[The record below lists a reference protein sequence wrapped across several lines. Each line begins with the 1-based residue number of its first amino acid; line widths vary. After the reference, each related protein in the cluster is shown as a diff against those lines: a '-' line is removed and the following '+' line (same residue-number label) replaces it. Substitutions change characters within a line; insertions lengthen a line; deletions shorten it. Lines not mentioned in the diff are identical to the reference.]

1 MNNFF
6 EKYDW
11 KTILNEYPLAEK
23 KFNKEEYYRILC
35 PEFPE
40 FLKKYINLP
49 ILQRLSGIGLLCG
62 TDWTALYKNRF
73 FYSRLDHS
81 VGVALIIW
89 NFTNDKTQTIAGLLH
104 DISTTVFSHVSDF
117 RKGDA
122 LTQTSTEEPTAKMIL
137 EDEKLCCLLQEDGIN
152 PKDVVDYHIYP
163 IADNEI
169 PCLSADRLEY
179 MYPSGLAL
187 DGSWT
192 LEEIAKTYG
201 DLVILKNE
209 DNRDELGF
217 KSIEIAELYC
227 KRFCM
232 IGHILQLNEN
242 KLSLQLLSQI
252 MTKAVELNVLDEQD
266 FMTLSEVEI
275 IKKIELYVH
284 NKVLNLDEQKFA
296 TMYNTFRKMTKV
308 EHTNEEISEEEYFC
322 VSINVKQ
329 RYINPLVK
337 VVSDGSSNCVQ
348 AKRLSEVS
356 DFANC
361 LIKDFLSYEDTKFGC
376 VKWILPKDWHLE
388 K

>member
-1 MNNFF
+1 MNNYF

-11 KTILNEYPLAEK
+11 QTILNEHSQTEK
-23 KFNKEEYYRILC
+23 SFNIEEYYKILC
-35 PEFPE
+35 PEFPN
-40 FLKKYINLP
+40 FLKKYIELP
-49 ILQRLSGIGLLCG
+49 IMQRLSGIGLLCG
-62 TDWTALYKNRF
+62 TDWTSLYKNRF

-89 NFTNDKTQTIAGLLH
+89 NFTKDKTQTIAGLLH
-104 DISTTVFSHVSDF
+104 DVSTTVFSHVSDF

-122 LTQTSTEEPTAKMIL
+122 LTQTSTEEPTTKMIL
-137 EDEKLCCLLQEDGIN
+137 SDSALCKLLESDGIE

-169 PCLSADRLEY
+169 PSLSADRLEY

-192 LEEIAKTYG
+192 FEEIAKTYN
-201 DLVILKNE
+201 DLIILKNE
-209 DNRDELGF
+209 ENKEELGF
-217 KSIEIAELYC
+217 KTIEMAELYC
-227 KRFCM
+227 KKFCM

-252 MTKAVELNVLDEQD
+252 MSKAVELDVLQEED
-266 FMTLSEVEI
+266 FMTLSESKI
-275 IKKIELYVH
+275 IEKIESFISKKTLSME
-284 NKVLNLDEQKFA
+284 EQKFA

-308 EHTNEEISEEEYFC
+308 EHTNQKLPEDKYFC
-322 VSINVKQ
+322 VSLKVKQ

-337 VVSDGSSNCVQ
+337 VGTNSQQ

-356 DFANC
+356 DFANK
-361 LIKDFLSYEDTKFGC
+361 LIKDFLEYEDTKFGC
-376 VKWILPKDWHLE
+376 VRLIPPTQTNL
-388 K
+388 

>member
-11 KTILNEYPLAEK
+11 QIILNEHSQTEK
-23 KFNKEEYYRILC
+23 SFNIEEYYKILC
-35 PEFPE
+35 PEFPN
-40 FLKKYINLP
+40 FLKKYIELP
-49 ILQRLSGIGLLCG
+49 IMQRLSGIGLLCG
-62 TDWTALYKNRF
+62 TDWTSLYKNRF

-89 NFTNDKTQTIAGLLH
+89 NFTKDKTQAIAGLLH
-104 DISTTVFSHVSDF
+104 DVSTTVFSHVSDF

-122 LTQTSTEEPTAKMIL
+122 LTQTSTEEPTTKMIL
-137 EDEKLCCLLQEDGIN
+137 SDSALCKLLQSDGIE

-169 PCLSADRLEY
+169 PSLSADRLEY

-192 LEEIAKTYG
+192 FEEIAKTYN
-201 DLVILKNE
+201 DLIILKNE
-209 DNRDELGF
+209 ENKEELGF
-217 KSIEIAELYC
+217 KTIEMAELYC
-227 KRFCM
+227 KKFCM

-252 MTKAVELNVLDEQD
+252 MSKAVELDVLQEED
-266 FMTLSEVEI
+266 FMTLSESKI
-275 IKKIELYVH
+275 IEKIESFISKKTLS
-284 NKVLNLDEQKFA
+284 LEEQKFA

-308 EHTNEEISEEEYFC
+308 EHTNQKLPEDKYFC
-322 VSINVKQ
+322 VSLKVKQ

-337 VVSDGSSNCVQ
+337 VGTNSQQ

-356 DFANC
+356 DFANK
-361 LIKDFLSYEDTKFGC
+361 LIKDFLEYEDTKFGC
-376 VKWILPKDWHLE
+376 VRLIPFTQTDF
-388 K
+388 

>member
-11 KTILNEYPLAEK
+11 QTILNEHSQTEK
-23 KFNKEEYYRILC
+23 SFNIEEYYKILC
-35 PEFPE
+35 PEFPI
-40 FLKKYINLP
+40 FLKKYIELP
-49 ILQRLSGIGLLCG
+49 IMQRLSGIGLLCG
-62 TDWTALYKNRF
+62 TDWTSLYKNRF

-89 NFTNDKTQTIAGLLH
+89 NFTKDKTQTIAGLLH
-104 DISTTVFSHVSDF
+104 DVSTTVFSHVSDF

-122 LTQTSTEEPTAKMIL
+122 LTQTSTEEPTTKKIL
-137 EDEKLCCLLQEDGIN
+137 SDSALCKLLESDGIE

-169 PCLSADRLEY
+169 PSLSADRLEY

-192 LEEIAKTYG
+192 FEEIAKTYN
-201 DLVILKNE
+201 DLIILKNE
-209 DNRDELGF
+209 ENKEELGF
-217 KSIEIAELYC
+217 KTIEMAELYC
-227 KRFCM
+227 KKFCM

-252 MTKAVELNVLDEQD
+252 MSKAVELDVLQEED
-266 FMTLSEVEI
+266 FMTLSESKI
-275 IKKIELYVH
+275 IEKIESFISKKTLSME
-284 NKVLNLDEQKFA
+284 EQKFA

-308 EHTNEEISEEEYFC
+308 EHTSQKLPEDEYFC
-322 VSINVKQ
+322 VSLKVKQ

-337 VVSDGSSNCVQ
+337 VGANSQQ

-356 DFANC
+356 DFANK
-361 LIKDFLSYEDTKFGC
+361 LIKDFLEYEDTKFGC
-376 VKWILPKDWHLE
+376 VRLIPPSQTNL
-388 K
+388 

>member
-11 KTILNEYPLAEK
+11 QTILNEHPQSENA
-23 KFNKEEYYRILC
+23 FNIEEYYKILC
-35 PEFPE
+35 PEFPN
-40 FLKKYINLP
+40 FLKKYIELP
-49 ILQRLSGIGLLCG
+49 IMQRLSGIGLLCG
-62 TDWTALYKNRF
+62 TDWTSLYKNRF

-89 NFTNDKTQTIAGLLH
+89 NFTKDKTQTIAGLLH
-104 DISTTVFSHVSDF
+104 DVSTTVFSHVSDF

-122 LTQTSTEEPTAKMIL
+122 LTQTSTEEPTTKMIL
-137 EDEKLCCLLQEDGIN
+137 SDSALCKLLESDGIE

-169 PCLSADRLEY
+169 PSLSADRLEY

-192 LEEIAKTYG
+192 FEEIAKTYN
-201 DLVILKNE
+201 DLIILKNE
-209 DNRDELGF
+209 ENKEELGF
-217 KSIEIAELYC
+217 KTIEMAELYC
-227 KRFCM
+227 KKFCM

-252 MTKAVELNVLDEQD
+252 MSKAVELDVLQEED
-266 FMTLSEVEI
+266 FMTLSESKI
-275 IKKIELYVH
+275 IEKIESFISKKTLSME
-284 NKVLNLDEQKFA
+284 EQKFA

-308 EHTNEEISEEEYFC
+308 EHTSQKLPEDKYFC
-322 VSINVKQ
+322 VSLKVKQ

-337 VVSDGSSNCVQ
+337 VGTNSQQ

-356 DFANC
+356 DFANK
-361 LIKDFLSYEDTKFGC
+361 LIKDFLEYEDTKFGC
-376 VKWILPKDWHLE
+376 VKLIPPTQTNL
-388 K
+388 

>member
-1 MNNFF
+1 MNNYF

-11 KTILNEYPLAEK
+11 QTILNEHSQTEK
-23 KFNKEEYYRILC
+23 SFNIEEYYKILC
-35 PEFPE
+35 PEFPN
-40 FLKKYINLP
+40 FLKKYIELP
-49 ILQRLSGIGLLCG
+49 IMQRLSGIGLLCG
-62 TDWTALYKNRF
+62 TDWTSLYKNRF

-89 NFTNDKTQTIAGLLH
+89 NFTKDKAQTIAGLLH
-104 DISTTVFSHVSDF
+104 DVSTTVFSHVSDF

-122 LTQTSTEEPTAKMIL
+122 LTQTSTEEPTTKMIL
-137 EDEKLCCLLQEDGIN
+137 SDSALCKLLESDGIE

-169 PCLSADRLEY
+169 PSLSADRLEY

-192 LEEIAKTYG
+192 FEEIAKTYN
-201 DLVILKNE
+201 DLIILKNE
-209 DNRDELGF
+209 ENKEELGF
-217 KSIEIAELYC
+217 KTIEMAELYC
-227 KRFCM
+227 KKFCM

-252 MTKAVELNVLDEQD
+252 MSKAVELNVLQEED
-266 FMTLSEVEI
+266 FMTLSESKI
-275 IKKIELYVH
+275 IEKIESFISKKTLS
-284 NKVLNLDEQKFA
+284 LEEQKFA

-308 EHTNEEISEEEYFC
+308 EHTSQKLPEDKYFC
-322 VSINVKQ
+322 VSLKVKQ

-337 VVSDGSSNCVQ
+337 VGANSQQ

-356 DFANC
+356 DFANK
-361 LIKDFLSYEDTKFGC
+361 LIKDFLEYEDTKFGC
-376 VKWILPKDWHLE
+376 VRLIPPTQTNL
-388 K
+388 

>member
-11 KTILNEYPLAEK
+11 QTILNEHSQTK
-23 KFNKEEYYRILC
+23 KSFDIEEYYKILC
-35 PEFPE
+35 PEFPN
-40 FLKKYINLP
+40 FLKKYIELP
-49 ILQRLSGIGLLCG
+49 IMQRLSGIGLLCG
-62 TDWTALYKNRF
+62 TDWTSLYKNRF

-89 NFTNDKTQTIAGLLH
+89 NFTKDKTQTIAGLLH
-104 DISTTVFSHVSDF
+104 DVSTTVFSHVSDF

-122 LTQTSTEEPTAKMIL
+122 LTQTSTEEPTTKMIL
-137 EDEKLCCLLQEDGIN
+137 SDSALCKLLESDGIE

-169 PCLSADRLEY
+169 PSLSADRLEY

-192 LEEIAKTYG
+192 FEEIAKTYN
-201 DLVILKNE
+201 DLIILKNE
-209 DNRDELGF
+209 ENKEELGF
-217 KSIEIAELYC
+217 KTIEMAELYC
-227 KRFCM
+227 KKFCM

-252 MTKAVELNVLDEQD
+252 MSKAVELDVLQEED
-266 FMTLSEVEI
+266 FMTLSESKI
-275 IKKIELYVH
+275 IEKIESFISKKTLSVE
-284 NKVLNLDEQKFA
+284 EQKFA

-308 EHTNEEISEEEYFC
+308 EHTSQKLPEDKYFC
-322 VSINVKQ
+322 VSLKVKQ

-337 VVSDGSSNCVQ
+337 VGANSQQ

-356 DFANC
+356 DFANK
-361 LIKDFLSYEDTKFGC
+361 LIKDFLEYEDTKFGC
-376 VKWILPKDWHLE
+376 VRLIPPTQTNL
-388 K
+388 

>member
-11 KTILNEYPLAEK
+11 QRILNEHSQTK
-23 KFNKEEYYRILC
+23 KSFDIEEYYKILC
-35 PEFPE
+35 PEFPN
-40 FLKKYINLP
+40 FLKKYIELP
-49 ILQRLSGIGLLCG
+49 IMQRLSGIGLLCG
-62 TDWTALYKNRF
+62 TDWTSLYKNRF

-89 NFTNDKTQTIAGLLH
+89 NFTKDKTQTIAGLLH
-104 DISTTVFSHVSDF
+104 DVSTTVFSHVSDF

-122 LTQTSTEEPTAKMIL
+122 LTQTSTEEPTTKMIL
-137 EDEKLCCLLQEDGIN
+137 SDSSLCKLMESDGIE

-169 PCLSADRLEY
+169 PSLSADRLEY

-192 LEEIAKTYG
+192 FEEIAKTYN
-201 DLVILKNE
+201 DLIILKNE
-209 DNRDELGF
+209 ENKEELGF
-217 KSIEIAELYC
+217 KTIEMAELYC
-227 KRFCM
+227 KKFCM

-252 MTKAVELNVLDEQD
+252 MSKAVELDVLQEED
-266 FMTLSEVEI
+266 FMTLSESKI
-275 IKKIELYVH
+275 IEKIESFISKKTLSME
-284 NKVLNLDEQKFA
+284 EQKFA

-308 EHTNEEISEEEYFC
+308 EHTNQKLPEDEYFC
-322 VSINVKQ
+322 VSLKVKQ

-337 VVSDGSSNCVQ
+337 VGTNSHQ

-356 DFANC
+356 DFANK
-361 LIKDFLSYEDTKFGC
+361 LIKDFLEYEDTKFGC
-376 VKWILPKDWHLE
+376 VKLIPFTQTDF
-388 K
+388 

>member
-1 MNNFF
+1 MNNYF

-11 KTILNEYPLAEK
+11 QTILNEHSQTEK
-23 KFNKEEYYRILC
+23 AFNIEEYYKILC
-35 PEFPE
+35 PEFPN
-40 FLKKYINLP
+40 FLKKYIELP
-49 ILQRLSGIGLLCG
+49 IMQRLSGIGLLCG
-62 TDWTALYKNRF
+62 TDWTSLYKNRF

-89 NFTNDKTQTIAGLLH
+89 NFTKDKTQTIAGLLH
-104 DISTTVFSHVSDF
+104 DVSTTVFSHVSDF

-122 LTQTSTEEPTAKMIL
+122 LTQTSTEEPTTKMIL
-137 EDEKLCCLLQEDGIN
+137 SDSALCKLLESDGIE

-169 PCLSADRLEY
+169 PSLSADRLEY

-192 LEEIAKTYG
+192 FEEIAKTYN
-201 DLVILKNE
+201 DLIILKNE
-209 DNRDELGF
+209 ENKEELGF
-217 KSIEIAELYC
+217 KTIEMAELYC
-227 KRFCM
+227 KKFCM

-252 MTKAVELNVLDEQD
+252 MSKAVELDVLQEED
-266 FMTLSEVEI
+266 FMTLSESKI
-275 IKKIELYVH
+275 IEKIESFISKKTLSIE
-284 NKVLNLDEQKFA
+284 EQKFA

-308 EHTNEEISEEEYFC
+308 EHTNQKLPEDKYFC
-322 VSINVKQ
+322 VSLKVKQ

-337 VVSDGSSNCVQ
+337 VGTNSQQ

-356 DFANC
+356 DFANK
-361 LIKDFLSYEDTKFGC
+361 LIKDFLEYEDTKFGC
-376 VKWILPKDWHLE
+376 VRLIPPTQTNL
-388 K
+388 

>member
-1 MNNFF
+1 MEDQMNNYF

-11 KTILNEYPLAEK
+11 QTILNEHSQTEK
-23 KFNKEEYYRILC
+23 SFNIEEYYKILC
-35 PEFPE
+35 PEFPN
-40 FLKKYINLP
+40 FLKKYIELP
-49 ILQRLSGIGLLCG
+49 IMQRLSGIGLLCG
-62 TDWTALYKNRF
+62 TDWTSLYKNRF

-89 NFTNDKTQTIAGLLH
+89 NFTKDKTQTIAGLLH
-104 DISTTVFSHVSDF
+104 DVSTTVFSHVSDF

-122 LTQTSTEEPTAKMIL
+122 LTQTSTEEPTTPMIL
-137 EDEKLCCLLQEDGIN
+137 SDSALCKLLESDGIE

-169 PCLSADRLEY
+169 PSLSADRLEY

-192 LEEIAKTYG
+192 FEEIAKTYN
-201 DLVILKNE
+201 DLIILKNE
-209 DNRDELGF
+209 ENKEELGF
-217 KSIEIAELYC
+217 KTIEMAELYC
-227 KRFCM
+227 KKFCM

-252 MTKAVELNVLDEQD
+252 MSKAVELDVLQEED
-266 FMTLSEVEI
+266 FMTLSESKI
-275 IKKIELYVH
+275 IEKIESFICKKTLS
-284 NKVLNLDEQKFA
+284 LEEQKFA

-308 EHTNEEISEEEYFC
+308 EHTNQKLPEDKYFC
-322 VSINVKQ
+322 VSLKVKQ

-337 VVSDGSSNCVQ
+337 VGSNSQQ

-356 DFANC
+356 DFANK
-361 LIKDFLSYEDTKFGC
+361 LIKDFLEYEDSKFGC
-376 VKWILPKDWHLE
+376 VRLIPPTQTNL
-388 K
+388 

>member
-1 MNNFF
+1 MENQMENFF

-11 KTILNEYPLAEK
+11 QTILNEHSQTEK
-23 KFNKEEYYRILC
+23 PFNIEEYYKILC
-35 PEFPE
+35 PEFPN
-40 FLKKYINLP
+40 FLKKYIELP
-49 ILQRLSGIGLLCG
+49 IMQRLSGIGLLCG
-62 TDWTALYKNRF
+62 TDWTSLYKNRF

-89 NFTNDKTQTIAGLLH
+89 NFTKDKTQTIAGLLH
-104 DISTTVFSHVSDF
+104 DVSTTVFSHVSDF

-122 LTQTSTEEPTAKMIL
+122 LTQTSTEEPTTKMIL
-137 EDEKLCCLLQEDGIN
+137 SDSALCKLLESDGIE

-169 PCLSADRLEY
+169 PSLSADRLEY

-192 LEEIAKTYG
+192 FEEIAKTYN
-201 DLVILKNE
+201 DLIILKNE
-209 DNRDELGF
+209 ENKEELGF
-217 KSIEIAELYC
+217 KTIEMAELYC
-227 KRFCM
+227 KKFCM

-252 MTKAVELNVLDEQD
+252 MSKAVELNVLQEED
-266 FMTLSEVEI
+266 FMTLSESKI
-275 IKKIELYVH
+275 IEKIESFISKKTLS
-284 NKVLNLDEQKFA
+284 LEEQKFA

-308 EHTNEEISEEEYFC
+308 EHTSQKLPEDKYFC
-322 VSINVKQ
+322 VSLKVKQ

-337 VVSDGSSNCVQ
+337 VGTNSQQ

-356 DFANC
+356 DFANK
-361 LIKDFLSYEDTKFGC
+361 LIKDFLEYEDTKFGC
-376 VKWILPKDWHLE
+376 VRLIPPTQTNL
-388 K
+388 

>member
-1 MNNFF
+1 MNNYF

-11 KTILNEYPLAEK
+11 QTILNEHSQTEK
-23 KFNKEEYYRILC
+23 SFNIEEYYKILC
-35 PEFPE
+35 PEFPN
-40 FLKKYINLP
+40 FLKKYIELP
-49 ILQRLSGIGLLCG
+49 IMQRLSGIGLLCG
-62 TDWTALYKNRF
+62 TDWTSLYKNRF

-89 NFTNDKTQTIAGLLH
+89 NFTKDKTQTIAGLLH
-104 DISTTVFSHVSDF
+104 DVSTTVFSHVSDF

-122 LTQTSTEEPTAKMIL
+122 LTQTSTEEPTTKMIL
-137 EDEKLCCLLQEDGIN
+137 SDSALCKLLESDGIE

-169 PCLSADRLEY
+169 PSLSADRLEY

-192 LEEIAKTYG
+192 FEEIAKTYN
-201 DLVILKNE
+201 DLIILKNE
-209 DNRDELGF
+209 ENKEELGF
-217 KSIEIAELYC
+217 KTIEMAELYC
-227 KRFCM
+227 KKFCM

-252 MTKAVELNVLDEQD
+252 MSKAVELKVLQEED
-266 FMTLSEVEI
+266 FMTLSESKI
-275 IKKIELYVH
+275 IEKIESFISKKTLSIE
-284 NKVLNLDEQKFA
+284 EQKFA

-308 EHTNEEISEEEYFC
+308 EHTNQKLPEDKYFC
-322 VSINVKQ
+322 VSLKVKQ

-337 VVSDGSSNCVQ
+337 VGANFQQ

-356 DFANC
+356 DFANK
-361 LIKDFLSYEDTKFGC
+361 LIKDFLEYEDTKFGC
-376 VKWILPKDWHLE
+376 VKLIPPTQTNL
-388 K
+388 

>member
-1 MNNFF
+1 MNNYF

-11 KTILNEYPLAEK
+11 QTILNEHSQTEK
-23 KFNKEEYYRILC
+23 SFNIEEYYKILC
-35 PEFPE
+35 PEFPN
-40 FLKKYINLP
+40 FLKKYIELP
-49 ILQRLSGIGLLCG
+49 IMQRLSGIGLLCG
-62 TDWTALYKNRF
+62 TDWTSLYKNRF

-89 NFTNDKTQTIAGLLH
+89 NFTKDKTQTIAGLLH
-104 DISTTVFSHVSDF
+104 DVSTTVFSHVSDF

-122 LTQTSTEEPTAKMIL
+122 LTQTSTEEPTTKMIL
-137 EDEKLCCLLQEDGIN
+137 SDSALCKLLESDGIE

-169 PCLSADRLEY
+169 PSLSADRLEY

-192 LEEIAKTYG
+192 FEEIAKTYN
-201 DLVILKNE
+201 DLIILKNE
-209 DNRDELGF
+209 ENKEELGF
-217 KSIEIAELYC
+217 KTIEMAELYC
-227 KRFCM
+227 KKFCM

-252 MTKAVELNVLDEQD
+252 MSKAVELNVLQEED
-266 FMTLSEVEI
+266 FMTLSESKI
-275 IKKIELYVH
+275 IEKIESFISKKTLS
-284 NKVLNLDEQKFA
+284 LEEQKFA

-308 EHTNEEISEEEYFC
+308 EHTNQKLPEDKYFC
-322 VSINVKQ
+322 VSLKVKQ

-337 VVSDGSSNCVQ
+337 VGANSQQ

-356 DFANC
+356 DFANK
-361 LIKDFLSYEDTKFGC
+361 LIKDFLEYEDTKFGC
-376 VKWILPKDWHLE
+376 VRLIPPTQTNL
-388 K
+388 

>member
-1 MNNFF
+1 MNNYF

-11 KTILNEYPLAEK
+11 QTILNEHSQTK
-23 KFNKEEYYRILC
+23 KSFDIEEYYKILC
-35 PEFPE
+35 PEFPN
-40 FLKKYINLP
+40 FLKKYIELP
-49 ILQRLSGIGLLCG
+49 IMQRLSGIGLLCG
-62 TDWTALYKNRF
+62 TDWTSLYKNRF

-89 NFTNDKTQTIAGLLH
+89 NFTKDKTQTIAGLLH
-104 DISTTVFSHVSDF
+104 DVSTTVFSHVSDF

-122 LTQTSTEEPTAKMIL
+122 LTQTSTEEPTTKMIL
-137 EDEKLCCLLQEDGIN
+137 SDSALCKLLESDGIE

-169 PCLSADRLEY
+169 PSLSADRLEY

-192 LEEIAKTYG
+192 FEEIAKTYN
-201 DLVILKNE
+201 DLIILKNE
-209 DNRDELGF
+209 ENKEELGF
-217 KSIEIAELYC
+217 KTIEMAELYC
-227 KRFCM
+227 KKFCM

-252 MTKAVELNVLDEQD
+252 MSKAVELDVLQEED
-266 FMTLSEVEI
+266 FMTLSESKI
-275 IKKIELYVH
+275 IEKIESFISKKTLSME
-284 NKVLNLDEQKFA
+284 EQKFA

-308 EHTNEEISEEEYFC
+308 EHTNQKLPEDKYFC
-322 VSINVKQ
+322 VSLKVKQ

-337 VVSDGSSNCVQ
+337 VGANSQQ

-356 DFANC
+356 DFANK
-361 LIKDFLSYEDTKFGC
+361 LIKDFLEYEDTKFGC
-376 VKWILPKDWHLE
+376 VKLIPPTQTNL
-388 K
+388 

>member
-11 KTILNEYPLAEK
+11 QIILNEHSQTEK
-23 KFNKEEYYRILC
+23 SFNIEEYYKILC
-35 PEFPE
+35 PEFPN
-40 FLKKYINLP
+40 FLKKYIELP
-49 ILQRLSGIGLLCG
+49 IMKRLSGIGLLCG
-62 TDWTALYKNRF
+62 TDWTSLYKNRF

-89 NFTNDKTQTIAGLLH
+89 NFTKDKTQTIAGLLH
-104 DISTTVFSHVSDF
+104 DVSTTVFSHVSDF

-122 LTQTSTEEPTAKMIL
+122 LTQTSTEEPTTKMIL
-137 EDEKLCCLLQEDGIN
+137 SDSALCKLLESDGIE

-169 PCLSADRLEY
+169 PSLSADRLEY
-179 MYPSGLAL
+179 MYPSGVAL

-192 LEEIAKTYG
+192 FEEIAKTYN
-201 DLVILKNE
+201 DLIILKNE
-209 DNRDELGF
+209 ENKEELGF
-217 KSIEIAELYC
+217 KTIEMAELYC
-227 KRFCM
+227 KKFCM

-252 MTKAVELNVLDEQD
+252 MSKAVELDVLQEED
-266 FMTLSEVEI
+266 FMTLSESKI
-275 IKKIELYVH
+275 IEKIESFISKKTLS
-284 NKVLNLDEQKFA
+284 LEEQKFA

-308 EHTNEEISEEEYFC
+308 EHTNQKLPEDEYFC
-322 VSINVKQ
+322 VSLKVKQ

-337 VVSDGSSNCVQ
+337 VGANSQQ

-356 DFANC
+356 DFANK
-361 LIKDFLSYEDTKFGC
+361 LIKDFLEYEDTKFGC
-376 VKWILPKDWHLE
+376 VRLIPPTQTNL
-388 K
+388 

>member
-11 KTILNEYPLAEK
+11 QTILNEHSQTK
-23 KFNKEEYYRILC
+23 KSFDIEEYYKILC
-35 PEFPE
+35 PEFPN
-40 FLKKYINLP
+40 FLKKYIELP
-49 ILQRLSGIGLLCG
+49 IMQRLSGIGLLCG
-62 TDWTALYKNRF
+62 TDWTSLYKNRF

-89 NFTNDKTQTIAGLLH
+89 NFTKDKTQTIAGLLH
-104 DISTTVFSHVSDF
+104 DVSTTVFSHVSDF

-122 LTQTSTEEPTAKMIL
+122 LTQTSTEEPTTKMIL
-137 EDEKLCCLLQEDGIN
+137 SDSALCKLLESDGIE

-169 PCLSADRLEY
+169 PSLSADRLEY

-192 LEEIAKTYG
+192 FEEIAKTYN
-201 DLVILKNE
+201 DLIILKNE
-209 DNRDELGF
+209 ENKEELGF
-217 KSIEIAELYC
+217 KTIEMAELYC
-227 KRFCM
+227 KKFCM

-252 MTKAVELNVLDEQD
+252 MSKAVELDVLQEED
-266 FMTLSEVEI
+266 FMTLSESKI
-275 IKKIELYVH
+275 IEKIESFISKKTLS
-284 NKVLNLDEQKFA
+284 LEEQKFA

-308 EHTNEEISEEEYFC
+308 EHTSQKLPEDKYFC
-322 VSINVKQ
+322 VSLKVKQ

-337 VVSDGSSNCVQ
+337 VGANSHQ

-356 DFANC
+356 DFANK
-361 LIKDFLSYEDTKFGC
+361 LIKDFLEYEDTKFGC
-376 VKWILPKDWHLE
+376 VKLIPFTQTDL
-388 K
+388 

>member
-11 KTILNEYPLAEK
+11 QTILNEHPQTK
-23 KFNKEEYYRILC
+23 KSFDIEEYYKILC
-35 PEFPE
+35 PEFPN
-40 FLKKYINLP
+40 FLKKYIELP
-49 ILQRLSGIGLLCG
+49 IMQRLSGIGLLCG
-62 TDWTALYKNRF
+62 TDWTSLYKNRF

-89 NFTNDKTQTIAGLLH
+89 NFTKDKTQTIAGLLH
-104 DISTTVFSHVSDF
+104 DVSTTVFSHVSDF

-122 LTQTSTEEPTAKMIL
+122 LTQTSTEEPTTKMIL
-137 EDEKLCCLLQEDGIN
+137 SDSALCKLLESDGIE

-169 PCLSADRLEY
+169 PSLSADRLEY

-192 LEEIAKTYG
+192 FEEIAKTYN
-201 DLVILKNE
+201 DLTILKNE
-209 DNRDELGF
+209 ENKDELGF
-217 KSIEIAELYC
+217 KTIEMAELYC
-227 KRFCM
+227 KKFCM

-252 MTKAVELNVLDEQD
+252 MSKAVELDVLQEED
-266 FMTLSEVEI
+266 FMTLSESKI
-275 IKKIELYVH
+275 IEKIESFISKKTLGME
-284 NKVLNLDEQKFA
+284 EQKFA

-308 EHTNEEISEEEYFC
+308 EHTNQKLPEDEYFC
-322 VSINVKQ
+322 VSLKVKQ

-337 VVSDGSSNCVQ
+337 VGSNSQQ

-356 DFANC
+356 DFANK
-361 LIKDFLSYEDTKFGC
+361 LIKDFLEYEDTKFGC
-376 VKWILPKDWHLE
+376 VRLIPPTQTNL
-388 K
+388 

>member
-11 KTILNEYPLAEK
+11 QTILNEHPQSEK
-23 KFNKEEYYRILC
+23 AFNIEEYYKILC
-35 PEFPE
+35 PEFPD
-40 FLKKYINLP
+40 FLKEYIELP
-49 ILQRLSGIGLLCG
+49 IMQRLFGIGLLCG
-62 TDWTALYKNRF
+62 TDWTSLYKNRF

-89 NFTNDKTQTIAGLLH
+89 NFTKDKTQTIAGLLH
-104 DISTTVFSHVSDF
+104 DVSTTVFSHVSDF

-122 LTQTSTEEPTAKMIL
+122 LTQTSTEEPTTKMIL
-137 EDEKLCCLLQEDGIN
+137 SDSALCKLLESDGIE

-169 PCLSADRLEY
+169 PSLSADRLEY

-192 LEEIAKTYG
+192 FEEIAKTYN
-201 DLVILKNE
+201 DLIILKNE
-209 DNRDELGF
+209 ENKEELGF
-217 KSIEIAELYC
+217 KTIEMAELYC
-227 KRFCM
+227 KKFCM

-252 MTKAVELNVLDEQD
+252 MSKAVELDVLQEED
-266 FMTLSEVEI
+266 FMTLSESKI
-275 IKKIELYVH
+275 IEKIESFISKKTLSVE
-284 NKVLNLDEQKFA
+284 EQKFA

-308 EHTNEEISEEEYFC
+308 EHTNQKLPEDKYFC
-322 VSINVKQ
+322 VSLKVKQ

-337 VVSDGSSNCVQ
+337 VGTNSQQ

-356 DFANC
+356 NFANK
-361 LIKDFLSYEDTKFGC
+361 LIKDFLEYEDTKFGC
-376 VKWILPKDWHLE
+376 VKLIPFTRTDL
-388 K
+388 

>member
-1 MNNFF
+1 MNNYF

-11 KTILNEYPLAEK
+11 QTILNEHSQTEK
-23 KFNKEEYYRILC
+23 SFNIEEYYKILC
-35 PEFPE
+35 PEFPN
-40 FLKKYINLP
+40 FLKKYIELP
-49 ILQRLSGIGLLCG
+49 IMQRLSGIGLLCG
-62 TDWTALYKNRF
+62 TDWTSLYKNRF

-89 NFTNDKTQTIAGLLH
+89 NFTKDKTQTIAGLLH
-104 DISTTVFSHVSDF
+104 DVSTTVFSHVSDF

-122 LTQTSTEEPTAKMIL
+122 LTQTSTEEPTTEMIL
-137 EDEKLCCLLQEDGIN
+137 SDSALCKLLESDGIE

-169 PCLSADRLEY
+169 PSLSADRLEY

-192 LEEIAKTYG
+192 FEEIAKTYN
-201 DLVILKNE
+201 DLIILKNE
-209 DNRDELGF
+209 ENKEELGF
-217 KSIEIAELYC
+217 KTIEMAELYC
-227 KRFCM
+227 KKFCM

-252 MTKAVELNVLDEQD
+252 MSKAVELNVLQEED
-266 FMTLSEVEI
+266 FMTLSESKI
-275 IKKIELYVH
+275 IEKIESFISKKTLS
-284 NKVLNLDEQKFA
+284 LEEQKFA

-308 EHTNEEISEEEYFC
+308 EHTSQKLPEDKYFC
-322 VSINVKQ
+322 VSLKVKQ

-337 VVSDGSSNCVQ
+337 VGTNSQQ

-356 DFANC
+356 DFANK
-361 LIKDFLSYEDTKFGC
+361 LIKDFLEYEDTKFGC
-376 VKWILPKDWHLE
+376 VRLIPPTQTNL
-388 K
+388 

>member
-1 MNNFF
+1 MNNYF

-11 KTILNEYPLAEK
+11 QTILNEHSQTK
-23 KFNKEEYYRILC
+23 KSFDIEEYYKILC
-35 PEFPE
+35 PEFPN
-40 FLKKYINLP
+40 FLKKYIELP
-49 ILQRLSGIGLLCG
+49 IMQRLSGIGLLCG
-62 TDWTALYKNRF
+62 TDWTSLYKNRF

-89 NFTNDKTQTIAGLLH
+89 NFTKDKTQTIAGLLH
-104 DISTTVFSHVSDF
+104 DVSTTVFSHVSDF

-122 LTQTSTEEPTAKMIL
+122 LTQTSTEEPTTPMIL
-137 EDEKLCCLLQEDGIN
+137 SDSALCKLLESDGIE

-169 PCLSADRLEY
+169 PSLSADRLEY

-192 LEEIAKTYG
+192 FEEIAKTYN
-201 DLVILKNE
+201 DLIILKNE
-209 DNRDELGF
+209 ENKEELGF
-217 KSIEIAELYC
+217 KTIEMAELYC
-227 KRFCM
+227 KKFCM

-252 MTKAVELNVLDEQD
+252 MSKAVELNVLQEED
-266 FMTLSEVEI
+266 FMTLSESKI
-275 IKKIELYVH
+275 IEKIESFISKKTLSVE
-284 NKVLNLDEQKFA
+284 EQKFA

-308 EHTNEEISEEEYFC
+308 EHTNQKLPEDEYFC
-322 VSINVKQ
+322 VSLKVKQ

-337 VVSDGSSNCVQ
+337 VGSNSQQ

-356 DFANC
+356 NFANK
-361 LIKDFLSYEDTKFGC
+361 LIKDFLEYEDTKFGC
-376 VKWILPKDWHLE
+376 VKLIPPTQTDF
-388 K
+388 

>member
-1 MNNFF
+1 MNNYF

-11 KTILNEYPLAEK
+11 QTILNEHPQSEK
-23 KFNKEEYYRILC
+23 AFNIEEYYKILC
-35 PEFPE
+35 PEFPD
-40 FLKKYINLP
+40 FLKKYIELP
-49 ILQRLSGIGLLCG
+49 IMQRLSGIGLLCG
-62 TDWTALYKNRF
+62 TDWTSLYKNRF

-89 NFTNDKTQTIAGLLH
+89 NFTKDKTQTIAGLLH
-104 DISTTVFSHVSDF
+104 DVSTTVFSHVSDF

-122 LTQTSTEEPTAKMIL
+122 LTQTSTEEPTTPMIL
-137 EDEKLCCLLQEDGIN
+137 SDSALCKLLESDGIE

-169 PCLSADRLEY
+169 PSLSADRLEY

-192 LEEIAKTYG
+192 FEEIAKTYN
-201 DLVILKNE
+201 DLIILKNE
-209 DNRDELGF
+209 ENKEELGF
-217 KSIEIAELYC
+217 KTIEMAELYC
-227 KRFCM
+227 KKFCM

-252 MTKAVELNVLDEQD
+252 MSKAVELDVLQEEG
-266 FMTLSEVEI
+266 FMTLSESKI
-275 IKKIELYVH
+275 IEKIESFISKKTLS
-284 NKVLNLDEQKFA
+284 LEEQKFA

-308 EHTNEEISEEEYFC
+308 EHTNQKLPEDKYFC
-322 VSINVKQ
+322 ISLKVKQ

-337 VVSDGSSNCVQ
+337 VGTNSQQ

-356 DFANC
+356 DFANK
-361 LIKDFLSYEDTKFGC
+361 LIKDFLEYEDTKFGC
-376 VKWILPKDWHLE
+376 VRLIPPTQTNL
-388 K
+388 

>member
-1 MNNFF
+1 MNNYF

-11 KTILNEYPLAEK
+11 QTILNEHPQTK
-23 KFNKEEYYRILC
+23 KSFDIEEYYKILC
-35 PEFPE
+35 PEFPD
-40 FLKKYINLP
+40 FLEKYIELP
-49 ILQRLSGIGLLCG
+49 IMQRLSGIGLLCG
-62 TDWTALYKNRF
+62 TDWTSLYKNRF

-89 NFTNDKTQTIAGLLH
+89 NFTKDKTQTIAGLLH

-122 LTQTSTEEPTAKMIL
+122 LTQTSTEEPTTKMIL
-137 EDEKLCCLLQEDGIN
+137 SDSALCKLLKSDGIE

-169 PCLSADRLEY
+169 PSLSADRLEY

-192 LEEIAKTYG
+192 FEEIAKTYN
-201 DLVILKNE
+201 DLIILKNE
-209 DNRDELGF
+209 ENKEELGF
-217 KSIEIAELYC
+217 KTIEMAELYC
-227 KRFCM
+227 KKFCM

-252 MTKAVELNVLDEQD
+252 MSKAVELNVLQEED
-266 FMTLSEVEI
+266 FMTLSESKI
-275 IKKIELYVH
+275 IEKIESFISKKTLSIE
-284 NKVLNLDEQKFA
+284 EQKFA

-308 EHTNEEISEEEYFC
+308 EHANQKLPEDEYFC
-322 VSINVKQ
+322 VSLKVKQ

-337 VVSDGSSNCVQ
+337 VGTNSQQ

-356 DFANC
+356 DFANK
-361 LIKDFLSYEDTKFGC
+361 LIKDFLEYEDTKFGC
-376 VKWILPKDWHLE
+376 VRLIPPTQTNL
-388 K
+388 